1 MIIKVGTMIKMEKTC
16 GSPKVEVMKDGKRIG
31 HMDGMNVI
39 QWFLKN
45 KYKYTG
51 TFSRFITEDPD
62 DSHSGI
68 KIDIVIPEKHLIIK
82 DACIEWMKSPLNN
95 GTFNAKRIESYE
107 GHSPG

>member
-1 MIIKVGTMIKMEKTC
+1 MNISRWGIMIKMEKTC
-16 GSPKVEVMKDGKRIG
+16 GSPKGEVMRKGKRIG
-31 HMDGMNVI
+31 HMDGLNVT

-62 DSHSGI
+62 ESQSGI
-68 KIDIVIPEKHLIIK
+68 KIDIIMPEKHLIIK

-95 GTFNAKRIESYE
+95 GTFNAKSIESYE
-107 GHSPG
+107 EPI

>member
-68 KIDIVIPEKHLIIK
+68 RIDIVIPEKHLIIK

-107 GHSPG
+107 EPI

>member
-16 GSPKVEVMKDGKRIG
+16 GSPQVEVMKDGKRIG

-107 GHSPG
+107 EPI

>member
-1 MIIKVGTMIKMEKTC
+1 MIKMEKTC
-16 GSPKVEVMKDGKRIG
+16 GSPKCDVVKKGKKIG
-31 HMDGMNVI
+31 HMDGLNVI

-51 TFSRFITEDPD
+51 TFSRFVTDNPD

-68 KIDIVIPEKHLIIK
+68 RIDIIIPERHLIIK

-95 GTFNAKRIESYE
+95 GTFNAKCIESYE
-107 GHSPG
+107 GQFE

>member
-1 MIIKVGTMIKMEKTC
+1 MEKTC
-16 GSPKVEVMKDGKRIG
+16 GSPKGEVLQKGKRIG
-31 HMDGMNVI
+31 HMDGLNLI

-68 KIDIVIPEKHLIIK
+68 KIDILMTGKRLIIK
-82 DACIEWMKSPLNN
+82 DACIDWMKNPQKN
-95 GTFNAKRIESYE
+95 GTFNAKHIESYE
-107 GHSPG
+107 E

>member
-1 MIIKVGTMIKMEKTC
+1 MIKMEKTC
-16 GSPKVEVMKDGKRIG
+16 ASPKGEVVKEGKKIG
-31 HMDGMNVI
+31 YMDGLNVI

-62 DSHSGI
+62 DSQSGI
-68 KIDIVIPEKHLIIK
+68 QIDIIIPEKRLIIK
-82 DACIEWMKSPLNN
+82 DARIEWMKNTFKN

-107 GHSPG
+107 GQYD

>member
-107 GHSPG
+107 EPI